1 MEGKL
6 NNYQSRVKLANQENE
21 GLKDTVAQSK
31 QKQAEM
37 VAELSKLHKQIR
49 YATSGMADRIA
60 QKGCLYWIQHMQ
72 QMYELVSKLGE

>member
-6 NNYQSRVKLANQENE
+6 NTFQSRVMLANQENE

-49 YATSGMADRIA
+49 YATG
-60 QKGCLYWIQHMQ
+60 
-72 QMYELVSKLGE
+72 